1 MPKRVK
7 NQVWEI
13 VGTAAS
19 GAGNSNGASTSGAVG
34 GGAAVAA
41 SSGAV
46 ELLPE
51 SLNDVFRCFICMEK
65 LQDAHLCPHCSK
77 LCCYLCI
84 SRWLTEQ
91 RRQCPHCRA
100 SLHVKDLVNCRWLED
115 VAQQIENLQQICS
128 NIRTTNGL
136 IQGKE
141 QDLCPSHQEK
151 LSVYCWTCKCCIC
164 HQCALWGGTHS
175 GHTFKQLELVYETHI
190 TQVKEEVSQLRARL
204 AELILLVQSVE
215 HNVETVRKAKDE
227 KVREIRNA
235 VELMVSRLDSQLKV
249 KLVTLMRQKNSL
261 SQETEQLEHLLQEIE
276 QQMTICSKSQ
286 LIMKSPDLL
295 KMIHQVR
302 IKPMA
307 SYITAPVPAD
317 FHSEIVPEYD
327 TGNFLMKRFSQ
338 LQLKGAPVHSE
349 PLESNGLQWRL
360 KVYPNGNGAVR
371 AEYLSVFL
379 ELAAGFPETSK
390 YEYRV
395 QMIHQ
400 SSSKIIQREFVSD
413 FEVGEC
419 WGYNRFFR
427 LDLLASE
434 GYLNLAKDTLEL
446 RFQVR
451 PSTYFQR
458 CRDQQYYISQLLKRQ
473 KELAAENKILREKA
487 ANEEASNGGDQVIN
501 LDEEGDKHQ
510 EASQSSVNNATEET
524 NSQGLKSSR
533 SLHSEHSSTSRPSE
547 SEESN
552 KKTSR
557 SDIQKSVDAS
567 FSGMLQALV
576 NGSSTYNSSFR
587 EGAVGGEIKP
597 TNSATPLSS
606 PEKSSFHILSN
617 SSPDLTST
625 TLEKTFLGSNILSDA
640 SDSDGEDPGSSPLPA
655 PSSTLFKISATSFS
669 TQDENPLGD
678 DNDFSSGENDVEYA
692 ELSMAQGISLIN
704 DKSSSSGASSSRR
717 PTSSGHSSHR
727 HVTLSL
733 LDSTSPTEN
742 NSPSEI
748 NSSTSQNNCRLP
760 MCSVNVLETFFEPPK
775 FHCQNGDYLDD
786 SIILNTSIPL
796 SYSEDSLLK
805 EYRKSR
811 PSSSPSSVKESTESP
826 SYRWENTDNAYSRL
840 DRLLKTI
847 HLSPDTSRTQINV
860 PVSNASKQHSNCD
873 GELPAEFFTQMG
885 LHTSNE
891 HRSLDADA
899 ASTSNGRPSRSQT
912 KSSQKVVKPKF
923 EWTDLFPS
931 GDLYPLVSPV
941 RRVHRLKSG
950 ESARDNSPVLSPRW
964 PKSSSVSLRLP
975 SSGHKNHRTST
986 TTNVPSASTT
996 QTDDWNKAVNIWTDS
1011 ILNTLPTYEP
1021 QLCSSAV
1028 EVRNGSARSLP
1039 SHATPPR
1046 ASTSQTNAFFNTFGA
1061 TTTKGSP
1068 ASPLYQS
1075 FNYHRNSPST
1085 SSGRSSYQTAPT
1097 SLSSRGIPRSSKL
1110 LLTKEQ
1116 KGNAAAAAAANAT
1129 AAIFAQ
1135 SSLGR
1140 GDKCDL
1146 EPVTGDEDM
1155 LDRYFRQ
1162 TRASSMLY
1170 NEISQT
1176 KASGIDDDELDD
1188 ERLISITGLMSTPP
1202 ISLESSRESTTD
1214 PSTTAPVGGDTPT
1227 PTTSTTSATSR
1238 NDNNG
1243 SPKDQIRPKDK
1254 LV

>member
-1 MPKRVK
+1 MSKRVK
-7 NQVWEI
+7 NPVWEI
-13 VGTAAS
+13 VGTTGSS
-19 GAGNSNGASTSGAVG
+19 GSSAGNSNNGASTSGAVG
-34 GGAAVAA
+34 GGAAIAVT
-41 SSGAV
+41 SGAAA

-235 VELMVSRLDSQLKV
+235 VELMVGRLDSQLKV

-286 LIMKSPDLL
+286 LIMKSPELL

-317 FHSEIVPEYD
+317 FHSEIVPQYD

-458 CRDQQYYISQLLKRQ
+458 CRDQQWYISQLLKRQ
-473 KELAAENKILREKA
+473 KELLAENKTLREKNVS
-487 ANEEASNGGDQVIN
+487 NEETSGCDQVVN
-501 LDEEGDKHQ
+501 LDEEAADKQQ
-510 EASQSSVNNATEET
+510 EASQNNNASEETTT
-524 NSQGLKSSR
+524 NSQATTPNLCGGGGYKSLR
-533 SLHSEHSSTSRPSE
+533 GLHSEQSISRPNE
-547 SEESN
+547 TEEGN

-576 NGSSTYNSSFR
+576 NGSSSYNSSFR
-587 EGAVGGEIKP
+587 EGATGGDMKP

-640 SDSDGEDPGSSPLPA
+640 SDSDGDEPASSPLA
-655 PSSTLFKISATSFS
+655 VPSSNCFKISATSFS
-669 TQDENPLGD
+669 TQDDNPLGE

-692 ELSMAQGISLIN
+692 ELSMAQGISLSN

-717 PTSSGHSSHR
+717 PNSSGGLSNHR
-727 HVTLSL
+727 RVTLSL

-742 NSPSEI
+742 NRPSDT
-748 NSSTSQNNCRLP
+748 NTSRNNCRLP
-760 MCSVNVLETFFEPPK
+760 MCSVNVLETLFEPPK
-775 FHCQNGDYLDD
+775 FHCSNGDYLDD

-811 PSSSPSSVKESTESP
+811 PSSASSSIKEPTETP
-826 SYRWENTDNAYSRL
+826 SYRWENTDINVPTVKPSKPHL
-840 DRLLKTI
+840 NTTPNGDGDLPEFFNQI
-847 HLSPDTSRTQINV
+847 HLSR
-860 PVSNASKQHSNCD
+860 
-873 GELPAEFFTQMG
+873 
-885 LHTSNE
+885 NE
-891 HRSLDADA
+891 PRSLDVDA
-899 ASTSNGRPSRSQT
+899 VVASTSNGRPSRSQT
-912 KSSQKVVKPKF
+912 KSSQKAGKSKF

-931 GDLYPLVSPV
+931 GDLYPLVTPV
-941 RRVHRLKSG
+941 GRVQRLKPG
-950 ESARDNSPVLSPRW
+950 ESPRDNSPVSSPRW
-964 PKSSSVSLRLP
+964 PKNNTNLRAQ
-975 SSGHKNHRTST
+975 SNNAQKNHRTST
-986 TTNVPSASTT
+986 ITKVPSSNAT

-1011 ILNTLPTYEP
+1011 FFNTLPTYEP
-1021 QLCSSAV
+1021 QASSSLG

-1039 SHATPPR
+1039 SHSNPR
-1046 ASTSQTNAFFNTFGA
+1046 ASTSQTNAFLNNFGA
-1061 TTTKGSP
+1061 TTTSSP
-1068 ASPLYQS
+1068 GASPLYQS
-1075 FNYHRNSPST
+1075 FNYQRNTPST
-1085 SSGRSSYQTAPT
+1085 SSARSNHQTPT
-1097 SLSSRGIPRSSKL
+1097 SLSFRGLPRSSKL
-1110 LLTKEQ
+1110 LLDKEL
-1116 KGNAAAAAAANAT
+1116 KSNNVNAQT
-1129 AAIFAQ
+1129 AA
-1135 SSLGR
+1135 GR
-1140 GDKCDL
+1140 GEKCDL
-1146 EPVTGDEDM
+1146 EVGDEEL

-1162 TRASSMLY
+1162 TRAPPMVY
-1170 NEISQT
+1170 NEVPQT
-1176 KASGIDDDELDD
+1176 NAASEEDDDADD
-1188 ERLISITGLMSTPP
+1188 ERLISITGLNLTPSITLEST
-1202 ISLESSRESTTD
+1202 LESSTD
-1214 PSTTAPVGGDTPT
+1214 PSMTTAAPIGGVNVVV
-1227 PTTSTTSATSR
+1227 TTTTTAR
-1238 NDNNG
+1238 NENNG
-1243 SPKDQIRPKDK
+1243 IVSRSVTASKRKERIAERPNSS
-1254 LV
+1254 